1 MDEAAH
7 THQEEMNIF
16 SHSHNEALGKAKQSS
31 QESLQMACESK
42 ERKLAWSVYGRGLCG
57 LNLLLVS
64 KERAPEFAQLGD
76 IRKEEGVKLKATSSF
91 CCCSCCCLCVCVWC
105 GSSEAAAEETSSRF
119 LWLTKRPKWESRLRT
134 MIILI

>member
-1 MDEAAH
+1 
-7 THQEEMNIF
+7 
-16 SHSHNEALGKAKQSS
+16 
-31 QESLQMACESK
+31 MACESK

-76 IRKEEGVKLKATSSF
+76 VRKRRSEAQSYEQL
-91 CCCSCCCLCVCVWC
+91 LLLLLLPPVCVF
-105 GSSEAAAEETSSRF
+105 GVDPVKQQLRRLSFSP
-119 LWLTKRPKWESRLRT
+119 WLTKRPSGEPRLRT